1 MILDKLETYTSL
13 VQSIFDFIH
22 SIVKTTHMRSILIQ
36 DLSDIMYYI
45 IIFLQITNNMEEIW
59 RIDPQSCLEGE
70 DCYENSVRLSA
81 RTVLTVFH
89 TFNSFAICKIYI
101 FFPFRR
107 FVQTLN
113 TLI

>member
-1 MILDKLETYTSL
+1 METYTSL

-22 SIVKTTHMRSILIQ
+22 SIVKTAHMRSILIQ

-59 RIDPQSCLEGE
+59 RIDPLSCLEGE

-81 RTVLTVFH
+81 KTVLTV
-89 TFNSFAICKIYI
+89 SIILYI
-101 FFPFRR
+101 LFVCGMYYFPF
-107 FVQTLN
+107 
-113 TLI
+113 